1 VLCVCTPYTALS
13 AFLICVSLI
22 DGESMIR
29 FVSFA
34 TLALLA
40 SHCVS
45 AHFCG
50 GAVPSTM
57 LWSPPPPPLDAAA
70 LAVEAPTP
78 PCGAAAL
85 APPKVKPL
93 EVAAGVAAPGRADAP
108 NDDPAPPDAGAVLGN
123 ANPVDAPIA
132 EPLLPA
138 APNAEPVLAP
148 NAEPVLPNAD
158 PVLPNAEP
166 VDTPIAEPVLA
177 PNADPVLPN
186 ADPVLPNAEPEDAP
200 NAEPVLAPNADP
212 VLPPVVGNLKLPPR
226 SWVEAADMYA
236 GVDSDHPVAG
246 CASFA
251 ILIL

>member
-1 VLCVCTPYTALS
+1 
-13 AFLICVSLI
+13 
-22 DGESMIR
+22 
-29 FVSFA
+29 
-34 TLALLA
+34 
-40 SHCVS
+40 
-45 AHFCG
+45 
-50 GAVPSTM
+50 M
-57 LWSPPPPPLDAAA
+57 LWSPPPPPLDSAA

-138 APNAEPVLAP
+138 APN
-148 NAEPVLPNAD
+148 
-158 PVLPNAEP
+158 
-166 VDTPIAEPVLA
+166 AEPVLA